1 MVTGYG
7 NGMVDDG
14 AGGEMPALVAAI
26 LNVTAIDGAPL
37 ANPAGMLFDLA
48 NTYVGPWIVSF
59 LEILVISSL
68 FAGLLAFQNATSR
81 YFFAM
86 GRGGVLPKSFA
97 SVNGRGA
104 PSTGVYATSILAIA
118 VMAIF
123 FIAGLDPV
131 LNLFFWMSSITAV
144 AVMVVEVLVSLA
156 IFRFF
161 RKEGGENI
169 WKSTIA
175 PLASAAL
182 LAGGVYLVMARF
194 NLLAGTAAEGVDPSL
209 PESAWSLS
217 PLGWFLVLSPF
228 IAAAIGYIAAVI
240 NKKENASLVKD
251 ILS

>member
-1 MVTGYG
+1 
-7 NGMVDDG
+7 
-14 AGGEMPALVAAI
+14 MPALVAAI
-26 LNVTAIDGAPL
+26 LNVTAIDGVPL
-37 ANPAGMLFDLA
+37 ANPAALLFDLA
-48 NTYVGPWIVSF
+48 NTYVGAWIVP
-59 LEILVISSL
+59 LMEILVISSL

-97 SVNGRGA
+97 AVNGRGA
-104 PSTGVYATSILAIA
+104 PSTGVYATSILAML
-118 VMAIF
+118 VMVVF
-123 FIAGLDPV
+123 FVTGLDPV

-161 RKEGGENI
+161 RKEGGENV
-169 WKSTIA
+169 WVSTIA

-182 LAGGVYLVMARF
+182 LAGGVYLVMSRF

-217 PLGWFLVLSPF
+217 TLGWVLVLSPF
-228 IAAAIGYIAAVI
+228 IAAVIGYVAALV
-240 NKKENASLVKD
+240 NKKENAEMVKD
-251 ILS
+251 IVS